1 VGGEG
6 RCVSAGARHLLLRD
20 GSLPVMAET
29 R

>member
-20 GSLPVMAET
+20 GSSVRAET